1 MGIPAYF
8 SHLVKNYI
16 EIITKL
22 ENLNKSI
29 DNFYLDCNSII
40 YDSARTIEFTTKQ
53 KFEKELIK
61 SVCEKI
67 DNYIFEISPRQN
79 VFISFDGVAP
89 VAKLQLS
96 SKGYEGI
103 PK

>member
-8 SHLVKNYI
+8 SHLVKNHS

-40 YDSARTIEFTTKQ
+40 YDSVRTIE
-53 KFEKELIK
+53 
-61 SVCEKI
+61 SKI
-67 DNYIFEISPRQN
+67 H
-79 VFISFDGVAP
+79 
-89 VAKLQLS
+89 
-96 SKGYEGI
+96 
-103 PK
+103 